1 MATLVVLAVN
11 MVLTLADRIIPLDW
25 LSLALCIV
33 GFALLGAVARSTPH
47 DVETPVRRAA

>member
-25 LSLALCIV
+25 LSLALCVV
-33 GFALLGAVARSTPH
+33 GFALLGAVARTTPH
-47 DVETPVRRAA
+47 DVDAPAQGTA